1 MYSLRAERTT
11 IMNELQEEMGSVKGG
26 REVGAER
33 SEPSQGSETAWASE
47 TTYRASCQTH
57 SAVAAAPPPCAPQLL
72 PLSPLLLPLSP
83 LLLLPPLPL
92 LPLSPLLLLPPLP
105 LLPLSPLLL
114 LPPAAA
120 VAARLNRCCSL

>member
-83 LLLLPPLPL
+83 LLL
-92 LPLSPLLLLPPLP
+92 PLSPLLLLPPLP